1 MDISALI
8 VISKVWRVEM
18 GLRHYLFNK
27 ESKKLTI
34 DENKKFMEIAAIDA
48 FMDSKNEAELEA
60 EQLSLFDKER
70 D

>member
-1 MDISALI
+1 
-8 VISKVWRVEM
+8 M

-48 FMDSKNEAELEA
+48 YMDSKNEAELEA
-60 EQLSLFDKER
+60 EQLSLLDKEQ